1 MKIEL
6 KEIFLT
12 NTKFK
17 RGDKISDLNNKE
29 ALIKNNIKI
38 SHAINDE
45 KDLLF
50 VEFDYEV
57 KVYKN
62 KKDLRFSYSAT
73 YIANFIISDID
84 KEGDEFNQYIDRF
97 SNINAAAIIYPFVRE
112 NAATISSKAGMT
124 PFLVPVMNFIKMYE
138 DKISNNL

>member
-1 MKIEL
+1 MKTEL
-6 KEIFLT
+6 KDIFLIS
-12 NTKFK
+12 TKFK
-17 RGDKISDLNNKE
+17 RGDKISDLDNKE

-38 SHAINDE
+38 SHAINDT
-45 KDLLF
+45 KDLLL
-50 VEFDYEV
+50 VEFDYNV

-62 KKDLRFSYSAT
+62 KKDLRFYYSAT
-73 YIANFIISDID
+73 YIANFKISDID
-84 KEGDEFNQYIDRF
+84 KDDEELHKSIDRF

-138 DKISNNL
+138 DKVEN